1 MAREEP
7 ARLNRRA
14 ALGLA
19 AGGLA
24 AGLAA
29 RGLAADAEAFTW
41 TGRLIQ
47 GGYLIGHAGAPRA
60 HIAVNGKPVG
70 QASSGGWFVIGFDR
84 DEANQTAIGA
94 RVGERDS
101 EQRFTIAPGVFD
113 IQRIDGLP
121 QDQVTPTAPALLERI
136 AREAKQKAA
145 AFASVDDTENFRD
158 GFSMPF
164 QPTRRSSSF
173 GGQRILNGEPQTP
186 HYGVDLAAPV
196 GTEIRAPAP
205 GLVVLAEPAMHYE
218 GGLTL
223 IDHGQ
228 GMVAAFLHQS
238 RQMVRAGDRVY
249 RSQLIGLVGQTGRAT
264 GPHLCWR
271 LKWRARNLDPSL
283 LVGSSATLF

>member
-1 MAREEP
+1 
-7 ARLNRRA
+7 
-14 ALGLA
+14 LA
-19 AGGLA
+19 AGA
-24 AGLAA
+24 AATGFSA
-29 RGLAADAEAFTW
+29 RAFAQPAFTW
-41 TGRLIQ
+41 SGRLVQ
-47 GGYLIGHAGAPRA
+47 GGYVIGRHAPRA
-60 HIAVNGKPVG
+60 HLEVNGKPIG
-70 QASSGGWFVIGFDR
+70 QASAGGWFVVGFDR
-84 DEANQTAIGA
+84 DEPSQTAVAA
-94 RVGERDS
+94 RNGTDEA
-101 EQRFTIAPGVFD
+101 EQRFTVEPGVFD

-121 QDQVTPTAPALLERI
+121 QDQVTPTDPALLERI
-136 AREAKQKAA
+136 AREARQKAD
-145 AFASVDDTENFRD
+145 AFASVDDSENFVG
-158 GFSMPF
+158 GFAMPF

-196 GTEIRAPAP
+196 GTEIHAPAA

-238 RQMVRAGDRVY
+238 RQMVRTGERV
-249 RSQLIGLVGQTGRAT
+249 RRGQLIGLVGQTGRAT

-283 LVGSSATLF
+283 LVGANAALF

>member
-7 ARLNRRA
+7 QGLNRRA

-24 AGLAA
+24 AAA
-29 RGLAADAEAFTW
+29 APCAFGQEGGFTW
-41 TGRLIQ
+41 GGRLVQ
-47 GGYLIGHAGAPRA
+47 GGYLIGRCPTARA
-60 HIAVNGKPVG
+60 HISVNGKPVG
-70 QASSGGWFVIGFDR
+70 QASAGGWFVIGFDR
-84 DEANQTAIGA
+84 DEPGQTAVGA
-94 RVGERDS
+94 RTERD
-101 EQRFTIAPGVFD
+101 EAERRFTIERGAFD
-113 IQRIDGLP
+113 VQRIDGLP
-121 QDQVTPTAPALLERI
+121 RDQVAPTDPALLERI
-136 AREAKQKAA
+136 AREARQKAA
-145 AFASVDDTENFRD
+145 AFASVDDSENFKD

-186 HYGVDLAAPV
+186 HYGVDLAAPE
-196 GTEIRAPAP
+196 GTEIRAPAA
-205 GLVVLAEPAMHYE
+205 GLVVLAEPAMHFE

-228 GMVAAFLHQS
+228 GLVAAFLHQS
-238 RQMVRAGDRVY
+238 RQMVRTGDRVA
-249 RSQLIGLVGQTGRAT
+249 RGQPIGLVGQTGRAT

-283 LVGSSATLF
+283 LVGSNAALF